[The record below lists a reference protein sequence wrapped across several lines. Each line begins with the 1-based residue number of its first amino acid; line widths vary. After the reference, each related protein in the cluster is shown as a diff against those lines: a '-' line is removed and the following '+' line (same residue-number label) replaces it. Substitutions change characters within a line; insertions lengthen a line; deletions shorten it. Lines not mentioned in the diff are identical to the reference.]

1 MDCDLSGLPDAERP
15 PAPAGSDSLRRP
27 HPRRVERPARED
39 PLPLTAEEVERLRGL
54 GDVIDLDEVRD
65 IYLPL
70 SRLLNLY
77 VRATDGLR
85 GALNTF
91 LGEQGS
97 QSGTP
102 FVIGVAGSVAVGKS
116 TVARLLQALLS
127 RWPEHPRVELVTTDG
142 FLLPT
147 RELEA
152 RGLMSRKGFPESY
165 DRRAL
170 TRFVADIKAGKDE
183 VTAPVYSHL
192 IYDIVPGERLVV
204 RRPDIL
210 IVEGLN
216 VLQPALPGKDGRTRV
231 GLADYF
237 DFSVYV
243 DARPEDIER
252 WYLNRFRRLRETAF
266 QNPSSYFRTYT
277 QVSEEEALDYARTTW
292 RTINRPNLIE
302 NVAPHPGPGRSHP
315 PQGPRPQGAAPEPA
329 QTLGPGRTA
338 GAWLLE
344 RRHAASPGDHAVRQD
359 RRRDPR
365 HRGNRRHHPS
375 VRAGGRRP
383 RSGRG
388 RGDLRRGPR
397 GG

>member
-1 MDCDLSGLPDAERP
+1 MITTPSRSTSAQRRAEA
-15 PAPAGSDSLRRP
+15 APATPYVDLTREEWSALR
-27 HPRRVERPARED
+27 AKT

-77 VRATDGLR
+77 VAATANLR

-91 LGEQGS
+91 LGDAAGGGKSS
-97 QSGTP
+97 QRGTP

-116 TVARLLQALLS
+116 TVARLLQALLA
-127 RWPEHPRVELVTTDG
+127 RWPEHPRVERVTTDG
-142 FLLPT
+142 FLLPMK
-147 RELEA
+147 ELKE

-192 IYDIVPGERLVV
+192 IYDIVPGQRLTV

-216 VLQPALPGKDGRTRV
+216 VLQPALPGQDGRTRV
-231 GLADYF
+231 ALADYF

-243 DARPEDIER
+243 DARAEDIES
-252 WYLNRFRRLRETAF
+252 WYLNRFRKLRDTAF
-266 QNPSSYFRTYT
+266 QDPSSYFRKYT
-277 QVSEEEALDYARTTW
+277 QVSEEEALDYARTAW
-292 RTINRPNLIE
+292 RTINKPNLLE
-302 NVAPHPGPGRSHP
+302 NVAP
-315 PQGPRPQGAAPEPA
+315 
-329 QTLGPGRTA
+329 T
-338 GAWLLE
+338 
-344 RRHAASPGDHAVRQD
+344 
-359 RRRDPR
+359 
-365 HRGNRRHHPS
+365 
-375 VRAGGRRP
+375 
-383 RSGRG
+383 RG
-388 RGDLRRGPR
+388 RATLVVRKGPDHKVQRLSLRKL
-397 GG
+397 

>member
-1 MDCDLSGLPDAERP
+1 MITSPPRSASGDAPDGDP
-15 PAPAGSDSLRRP
+15 GNGAGTGEGAGHGSPRNGTGHRRP
-27 HPRRVERPARED
+27 SEATPYVDLTRAEWSALRD
-39 PLPLTAEEVERLRGL
+39 KTPLPLTADEVERLRGL

-77 VRATDGLR
+77 VQATSGLR

-91 LGEQGS
+91 LGESAEQR
-97 QSGTP
+97 GTP

-116 TVARLLQALLS
+116 TVSRLLQALLA
-127 RWPEHPRVELVTTDG
+127 RWPEHPRVELVTTDA
-142 FLLPT
+142 FLYPME
-147 RELEA
+147 ELKA

-170 TRFVADIKAGKDE
+170 TRFVADVKAGKEE
-183 VTAPVYSHL
+183 VSAPVYSHL
-192 IYDIVPGERLVV
+192 IYDRVPDERLVV

-252 WYLNRFRRLRETAF
+252 WYLNRFRKLRDTAF
-266 QNPSSYFRTYT
+266 QDPSSYFRRWT
-277 QVSEEEALDYARTTW
+277 QVSEEEAFDYARTMW
-292 RTINRPNLIE
+292 RTINKVNLLE
-302 NVAPHPGPGRSHP
+302 NVAP
-315 PQGPRPQGAAPEPA
+315 
-329 QTLGPGRTA
+329 T
-338 GAWLLE
+338 
-344 RRHAASPGDHAVRQD
+344 
-359 RRRDPR
+359 
-365 HRGNRRHHPS
+365 
-375 VRAGGRRP
+375 
-383 RSGRG
+383 RG
-388 RGDLRRGPR
+388 RATLVVRKGSDHKVQRLSLRKL
-397 GG
+397 